1 MGFKNLSIKSK
12 LLSVLLFVS
21 VVFITLL
28 CFAYYVLIGNG
39 QVAAGIT
46 NTAEKIKYVMIT
58 CALAFSIT
66 TLMIGLL
73 VHTLI
78 LKPVIR
84 LQEGLAAAAQKGEA
98 LSSDFLGEDEVG
110 QLACINNKLLADAQ
124 ENRGAV
130 LLSVEEISKLAKQL
144 DIGSEQTA
152 SASNQIVSSIT
163 SIASGVDKQLEST
176 VELSAF
182 MKQMSDG
189 MELITRNTNEVVSQS
204 SQAVEK
210 AKEGQDTVGK
220 SVSQMNS
227 IDQSVMSFAAII
239 RQLGERSKEIE
250 HFVNNIS
257 GIADQTNM
265 LALNAAIE
273 AARAG
278 AQGKGFAVV
287 AEEVRILADQSQE
300 AAKQITSIVNAI
312 QTDSH
317 IASSAIDVVNEE
329 VKHGI
334 ETVSNSGEAFTK
346 IVEMINQVFVQ
357 INEVSSIL
365 QQALSG
371 NRLIFDSVARIEN
384 ASRNTSEE
392 IQTVSAA
399 TQEQLAFMEELF
411 SSSKRLS
418 KLAHDLLES
427 MQV

>member
-1 MGFKNLSIKSK
+1 
-12 LLSVLLFVS
+12 LLL
-21 VVFITLL
+21 
-28 CFAYYVLIGNG
+28 Y
-39 QVAAGIT
+39 
-46 NTAEKIKYVMIT
+46 
-58 CALAFSIT
+58 
-66 TLMIGLL
+66 
-73 VHTLI
+73 
-78 LKPVIR
+78 P
-84 LQEGLAAAAQKGEA
+84 
-98 LSSDFLGEDEVG
+98 SSDFLFSLS
-110 QLACINNKLLADAQ
+110 LAVQFILK
-124 ENRGAV
+124 RFV
-130 LLSVEEISKLAKQL
+130 Y
-144 DIGSEQTA
+144 
-152 SASNQIVSSIT
+152 
-163 SIASGVDKQLEST
+163 
-176 VELSAF
+176 AF
-182 MKQMSDG
+182 DTEK
-189 MELITRNTNEVVSQS
+189 VVSQS
-204 SQAVEK
+204 SQAVEI
-210 AKEGQDTVGK
+210 AKEGQDTVEK

-250 HFVNNIS
+250 HFVNDIS

-329 VKHGI
+329 VKHGT
-334 ETVSNSGEAFTK
+334 ETVNNSGEAFTK
-346 IVEMINQVFVQ
+346 IEEMINRVFIQ

-371 NRLIFDSVARIEN
+371 NQLIFDSVARIEN

-399 TQEQLAFMEELF
+399 TQEQLAFMENYLHRVKNFPNLPKICLDQCKCKIYISFGHVLF
-411 SSSKRLS
+411 NTLDPNEIMAVIMTIIDEAAKYSHRLPEKRN
-418 KLAHDLLES
+418 LL
-427 MQV
+427 MPQ